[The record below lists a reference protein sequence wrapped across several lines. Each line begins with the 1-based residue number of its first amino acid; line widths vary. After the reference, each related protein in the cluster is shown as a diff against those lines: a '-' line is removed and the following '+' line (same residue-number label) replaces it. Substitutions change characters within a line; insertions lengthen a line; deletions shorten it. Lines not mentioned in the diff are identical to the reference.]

1 MLVHIVHKYQ
11 FYGILS
17 TCSNSFYNYYQLL
30 DVLFVVSCAEILY
43 MSTMNVLPQFLLIG
57 KLEILKL

>member
-1 MLVHIVHKYQ
+1 MLVHIIHKYQ
-11 FYGILS
+11 FYGIPF
-17 TCSNSFYNYYQLL
+17 TFINSLYNYQLL

-57 KLEILKL
+57 KLEVLKL